1 MTSST
6 ARPTRRTRSAR
17 VAAAATLGV
26 VLAST
31 VLTGCSGGGHAKAQ
45 AAAKGSQAGSAAAP
59 TPDAIVND
67 PKARPSVSM
76 KDCAATTSGWKA
88 GGTVTNSKDKD
99 ATYTIV
105 VSFTTKQ
112 STVLA
117 RGETK
122 VTVKAGSTKSWT
134 TSANFAQN
142 KGTQCVLRGVAE
154 S

>member
-1 MTSST
+1 MTRQT
-6 ARPTRRTRSAR
+6 TRPTRTAL
-17 VAAAATLGV
+17 VATGV
-26 VLAST
+26 AVALAST
-31 VLTGCSGGGHAKAQ
+31 VLAGCTGGGGSQTGTTSK
-45 AAAKGSQAGSAAAP
+45 AAAHSAVP

-76 KDCAATTSGWKA
+76 KSCAATTSGWTA
-88 GGTVTNSKDKD
+88 GGTVTNSKAKES
-99 ATYTIV
+99 TFTIV

-117 RGETK
+117 RGQTR
-122 VTVKAGSTKSWT
+122 VIVKAGATKSWA
-134 TSANFAQN
+134 TSANFAKT

>member
-1 MTSST
+1 
-6 ARPTRRTRSAR
+6 
-17 VAAAATLGV
+17 V
-26 VLAST
+26 
-31 VLTGCSGGGHAKAQ
+31 KAP
-45 AAAKGSQAGSAAAP
+45 AP
-59 TPDAIVND
+59 TADTIAND

-76 KDCAATTSGWKA
+76 RDCAATGSGWSA

-99 ATYTIV
+99 ATFTIV

-122 VTVKAGSTKSWT
+122 VTVKAGATKSWST
-134 TSANFAQN
+134 DANFAKT
-142 KGTQCVLRGVAE
+142 KGTQCVLRGVSE

>member
-1 MTSST
+1 MTHAMT
-6 ARPTRRTRSAR
+6 RPAG
-17 VAAAATLGV
+17 AAAVGLSGGL
-26 VLAST
+26 LALALLS
-31 VLTGCSGGGHAKAQ
+31 GCSHGSDSADKPATKPTTAVKAP
-45 AAAKGSQAGSAAAP
+45 AP
-59 TPDAIVND
+59 TADTIAND

-76 KDCAATTSGWKA
+76 RNCAATGSGWSA

-99 ATYTIV
+99 ATFTIV

-122 VTVKAGSTKSWT
+122 VTVKAGATKSWT
-134 TSANFAQN
+134 TDANFAKT
-142 KGTQCVLRGVAE
+142 KGTQCVLRGVSE

>member
-1 MTSST
+1 MT
-6 ARPTRRTRSAR
+6 RTKTGPAG
-17 VAAAATLGV
+17 AAAAALSGGL
-26 VLAST
+26 LA
-31 VLTGCSGGGHAKAQ
+31 LALLAGCSH
-45 AAAKGSQAGSAAAP
+45 GSNGSDGSAKLPGKPSTGVKAPAP
-59 TPDAIVND
+59 TADTIAND

-76 KDCAATTSGWKA
+76 RDCAATGSGWSA

-99 ATYTIV
+99 ATFTIV

-122 VTVKAGSTKSWT
+122 VTVKAGATKSWT
-134 TSANFAQN
+134 TAANFAKT
-142 KGTQCVLRGVAE
+142 KGTQCVLRGVSE

>member
-1 MTSST
+1 MTRQT
-6 ARPTRRTRSAR
+6 TRPTRTAL
-17 VAAAATLGV
+17 VATGV
-26 VLAST
+26 VVALAST
-31 VLTGCSGGGHAKAQ
+31 ALAGCTRGGGSQTGTTSK
-45 AAAKGSQAGSAAAP
+45 AAAHSAVP

-76 KDCAATTSGWKA
+76 KSCAATTSGWTA
-88 GGTVTNSKDKD
+88 GGTVTNSKAKES
-99 ATYTIV
+99 TFTIV

-117 RGETK
+117 RGQTR
-122 VTVKAGSTKSWT
+122 VIVKAGATKSWA
-134 TSANFAQN
+134 TSANFAKT

>member
-1 MTSST
+1 MTRTTS
-6 ARPTRRTRSAR
+6 TRRAMAGALL
-17 VAAAATLGV
+17 AAGLTTMV
-26 VLAST
+26 VSGCSHGSNKSDAGGSTKAVGST
-31 VLTGCSGGGHAKAQ
+31 VKSP
-45 AAAKGSQAGSAAAP
+45 AP
-59 TPDAIVND
+59 TADTIAND

-76 KDCAATTSGWKA
+76 KDCAATGSGWSA

-99 ATYTIV
+99 ATFTIV

-122 VTVKAGSTKSWT
+122 VTVKAGATKSWT
-134 TSANFAQN
+134 TDANFAKS
-142 KGTQCVLRGVAE
+142 KGTQCVLRGVSE